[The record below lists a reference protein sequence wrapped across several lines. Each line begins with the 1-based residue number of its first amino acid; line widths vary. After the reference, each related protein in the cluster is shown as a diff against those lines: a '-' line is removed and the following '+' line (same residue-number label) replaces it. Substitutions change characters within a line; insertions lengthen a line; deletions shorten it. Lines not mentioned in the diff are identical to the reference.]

1 MSYLLLIIEHED
13 RRRWSAETGQSRFEQ
28 MHRFA
33 DGLTAR
39 GVLQACE
46 SLRDLGG
53 TRIQVRGG
61 KRIVSDG
68 PFAEAK
74 EMVGGFFLL
83 DCGSREE
90 ALAIAAECPAAGWAA
105 VEVREVGPCWPPP
118 A

>member
-1 MSYLLLIIEHED
+1 MSYLLLIVEHED
-13 RRRWSAETGQSRFEQ
+13 RTQWAPELGQSRYDQ

-33 DGLTAR
+33 DALTAQ
-39 GVLQACE
+39 GVLRACE
-46 SLRDLGG
+46 SLRNDHGG

-83 DCGSREE
+83 DCNSKAE
-90 ALAIAAECPAAGWAA
+90 ALKIAAECPAAGWAT
-105 VEVREVGPCWPPP
+105 VEVREVGPCWPPD
-118 A
+118 